1 MGKRVLC
8 FDFGASSGR
17 AVLAWYDENGT
28 VLTEEVHR
36 FKNRGV
42 NVNGTLYWDIL
53 SLYSEIKTGL
63 VKAHR
68 AGGFSSVGIDTWG
81 VDYGIIDK
89 NGRLMSNPVQYRD
102 KRTEGM
108 VQEADRLIG
117 LDRLYALTGNQI
129 MPINTAFQL
138 LSEKKERPYIL
149 EHGAYILPTP
159 DLLCYM
165 LTGEISAE
173 LSIASTTQLFNPQ
186 TLDWSDEAIE
196 ALGLPRRLFP
206 RIVKPG
212 ETKGMLSKDICEELN
227 IPTAEVVAVCGHD
240 TQCAYYAAPIT
251 GTEISHAVISCGTWS
266 LVGTIIDKPVLTDDA
281 AKLGI
286 TNEVGVNGSIN
297 LLKNI
302 TGLWLVQETK
312 AFLEAQGEEYSYAEL
327 EILAREEEGFTAFI
341 DPDAPEFST
350 AGNMPQRIKD
360 YCVKTGQKAPETL
373 GQVMRTI
380 YLSLAM
386 KYRLAIEQLGRLT
399 DKNLPIIHMV
409 GGGIRDTLLCQ
420 LTADV
425 CGVDVIAGPVEATV
439 LGNAIIQLIKNS
451 EIPDEI
457 HKQRIIECT
466 ALSRNELFNY
476 KPQKN
481 YDEKYKL
488 FKNIID
494 ER

>member
-17 AVLAWYDENGT
+17 AVIAHVENMT
-28 VLTEEVHR
+28 VQTEEVHR

-108 VQEADRLIG
+108 VQVADKLVG
-117 LDRLYALTGNQI
+117 LDRLYALTGTQI

-138 LSEKKERPYIL
+138 LAEKNERPYML

-165 LTGEISAE
+165 LTGKVSAE
-173 LSIASTTQLFNPQ
+173 LSIASTTQFLNPL

-206 RIVKPG
+206 KIVKPG
-212 ETKGMLSKDICEELN
+212 ESKGMLSEELCQELN
-227 IPTAEVVAVCGHD
+227 IPQAEVIAVCGHD
-240 TQCAYYAAPIT
+240 TQCAYYASPSSDDNPI
-251 GTEISHAVISCGTWS
+251 IISCGTWS
-266 LVGTIIDKPVLTDDA
+266 LVGTVIGKPVLTA
-281 AKLGI
+281 ESAELGI
-286 TNEVGVNGSIN
+286 TNEVGVNGQIN

-312 AFLEAQGEEYSYAEL
+312 AFLETLGQEYSYAEL
-327 EILAREEEGFTAFI
+327 SALAREEEGFTAFI
-341 DPDAPEFST
+341 DTDASEFST

-360 YCVKTGQKAPETL
+360 YCIKTGQLPPENL

-399 DKNLPIIHMV
+399 GNHPCTINMV

-420 LTADV
+420 LTADI
-425 CGVDVIAGPVEATV
+425 CNMDVTAGPVEATV
-439 LGNAIIQLIKNS
+439 LGNAILQLVRNGEIK
-451 EIPDEI
+451 DEI
-457 HKQRIIECT
+457 CKCSVVENT
-466 ALSRNELFNY
+466 ARELNELSLC

-481 YDEKYKL
+481 YDEDYKL
-488 FKNIID
+488 FKNIINF

>member
-17 AVLAWYDENGT
+17 AVIAHIENMT
-28 VLTEEVHR
+28 VHMEEVHR

-63 VKAHR
+63 VKAYR

-108 VQEADRLIG
+108 IQEADRLVG
-117 LDRLYALTGNQI
+117 LDKLYTLTGNQI

-138 LSEKKERPYIL
+138 LAEKKERPYML
-149 EHGAYILPTP
+149 EYGAYILPTP

-165 LTGEISAE
+165 LTGEVSAE
-173 LSIASTTQLFNPQ
+173 LSIASTTQLLNPE

-206 RIVKPG
+206 KIVKPG
-212 ETKGMLSKDICEELN
+212 ESKGMLSEELCEELN
-227 IPTAEVVAVCGHD
+227 IPTAEVIAVCGHD
-240 TQCAYYAAPIT
+240 TQCAYYAVPYTVTNPI
-251 GTEISHAVISCGTWS
+251 IISCGTWS
-266 LVGTIIDKPVLTDDA
+266 LVGTVIDKPVLTDEA
-281 AKLGI
+281 ARLGI
-286 TNEVGVNGSIN
+286 TNEVGVNGKIN

-312 AFLEAQGEEYSYAEL
+312 AFLEAQGEEHSYAEL
-327 EILAREEEGFTAFI
+327 EALAREEEGFIAFI
-341 DPDAPEFST
+341 DPDAPEFSN

-360 YCVKTGQKAPETL
+360 YCTKTQQKAPENL

-386 KYRLAIEQLGRLT
+386 KYRLAIEQTGKLT
-399 DKNLPIIHMV
+399 GTDEFSGIYMV

-425 CGVDVIAGPVEATV
+425 CNMDVTAGPVEATV
-439 LGNAIIQLIKNS
+439 LGSAVIQLIRNG
-451 EIPDEI
+451 EISDESC
-457 HKQRIIECT
+457 KGNIIRQT
-466 ALSRNELFNY
+466 ALGRNELSDY

-481 YDEKYKL
+481 YDEEYKI
-488 FKNIID
+488 FKNIINI